1 MSYPGA
7 IGLVARGI
15 LAAGYF
21 FTRLP
26 QFVMKKYY
34 FVLMYLIGF
43 LFSCKTEKKPIYRSQ
58 LNQKAVGTL
67 FEYGQKP
74 ELSLDLSGVRPL
86 PVVALSEL
94 FRDIEWVPLATEP
107 PIGEIEKVIP
117 VGSDRLLIFDYKINN
132 AAYLFDRS
140 GRFVTQIGSLG
151 EGPQEYRRIADVQYN
166 PYSHTVDIWDDMGQK
181 MMQFSPDGQ
190 FVQEKH
196 LDVFATHF
204 APLGDR
210 RYLFYKGASLADPEL
225 DTRFITVDI
234 DQQRVLSKDFPVL
247 PGQDALHV
255 EPNAILRY
263 NHFGQGYFFND
274 NHFNTVY
281 AFTPSRIKQRLF
293 VDFGKKA
300 IPETAIHFK
309 KLDAQGYFQLLT
321 RPGTYSSIRCPIETE
336 ESIVFQFLNG
346 KQFLTCLYD
355 KKKKRALVV
364 ERFQDDLF
372 GNALGFVPL
381 DADRDGRYI
390 LSLDPMLIREVLHQ
404 KALRN
409 GSSPETLL
417 KALRESAPA
426 AYQILENAPEAPNP
440 VLVFTRLNLSL

>member
-1 MSYPGA
+1 
-7 IGLVARGI
+7 
-15 LAAGYF
+15 
-21 FTRLP
+21 
-26 QFVMKKYY
+26 MKKQY
-34 FVLMYLIGF
+34 FVFIIFIGF

-58 LNQKAVGTL
+58 LEQKAVGTL

-74 ELSLDLSGVRPL
+74 ELLLDVSKVRPL
-86 PVVALSEL
+86 PVLALSKL
-94 FRDIEWVPLATEP
+94 FQDVEWVPLATEP
-107 PIGEIEKVIP
+107 PIGDIEKVIP
-117 VGSDRLLIFDYKINN
+117 VGSDRLLIFDYKVNN

-151 EGPQEYRRIADVQYN
+151 EGPEEYRRIADVQYN
-166 PYSHTVDIWDDMGQK
+166 PYSNTLDIWDDMGQK
-181 MMQFSPDGQ
+181 MMQFSPDGR

-204 APLGDR
+204 APLGKG

-234 DQQRVLSKDFPVL
+234 ARQRVLSKDFPIL

-255 EPNAILRY
+255 EPNAILRH
-263 NHFGQGYFFND
+263 NHFGNAYFFND

-281 AFTPSRIKQRLF
+281 AFTPSRVKQRFF

-300 IPETAIHFK
+300 IPEDAIAFK
-309 KLDAQGYFQLLT
+309 KLDVQGYFKLLT

-336 ESIVFQFLNG
+336 ESIVFQFLSG
-346 KQFLTCLYD
+346 QQFLTCLYD

-372 GNALGFVPL
+372 GNALGFIPL
-381 DADRDGRYI
+381 DADRDGRFI
-390 LSLDPMLIREVLHQ
+390 LSLDPALIREVLHQ
-404 KALRN
+404 KALRE
-409 GSSPETLL
+409 GRSMEVLLET
-417 KALRESAPA
+417 LRESAPA
-426 AYQILENAPEAPNP
+426 AYQILKDAPEAPNP
-440 VLVFTRLNLSL
+440 VLVFAHVNLPL

>member
-1 MSYPGA
+1 
-7 IGLVARGI
+7 
-15 LAAGYF
+15 
-21 FTRLP
+21 
-26 QFVMKKYY
+26 MKKQY
-34 FVLMYLIGF
+34 FVFIFFIGF

-58 LNQKAVGTL
+58 LEQKAAGTL

-74 ELSLDLSGVRPL
+74 ELSLDLSRVRPL
-86 PVVALSEL
+86 PVLELSKL
-94 FRDIEWVPLATEP
+94 LRDIEWVALDAEP

-117 VGSDRLLIFDYKINN
+117 LDGDRLLIFDYKVNN
-132 AAYLFDRS
+132 AAYLFERS
-140 GRFVTQIGSLG
+140 GRFVTQIGNLG

-166 PYSHTVDIWDDMGQK
+166 PHSHTVDIWDDMGQK
-181 MMQFSPDGQ
+181 MMQFSPDGR
-190 FVQEKH
+190 FIQEKQ

-204 APLGDR
+204 APLSDG

-234 DQQRVLSKDFPVL
+234 DRHRVLSKDFPIL

-263 NHFGQGYFFND
+263 NRFGKGYFFND

-281 AFTPSRIKQRLF
+281 AFTPSRIKQRLY

-300 IPETAIHFK
+300 IPETDIQFK
-309 KLDAQGYFQLLT
+309 KLDVRGYFQLLT
-321 RPGTYSSIRCPIETE
+321 RPGTYSSVRCPIETE
-336 ESIVFQFLNG
+336 GSIVFQFLNG

-355 KKKKRALVV
+355 KEKKRALIV

-372 GNALGFVPL
+372 GNALGFIPL

-390 LSLDPMLIREVLHQ
+390 LSLDPALIREVLHQ
-404 KALRN
+404 KALQG
-409 GSSPETLL
+409 GSSMETLL
-417 KALRESAPA
+417 EDLRKSAPA
-426 AYQILENAPEAPNP
+426 AYQILKNTPEAPNP
-440 VLVFTRLNLSL
+440 ILVFAHLNLPL